1 MEAFKAANIDV
12 GGRGGG
18 GAGEA
23 GAGMSSV
30 RVKDEETGLPMVI
43 IFPGGR
49 DCLTMDVSA
58 TA

>member
-1 MEAFKAANIDV
+1 MLNFVSGNISAPKV
-12 GGRGGG
+12 T
-18 GAGEA
+18 
-23 GAGMSSV
+23 SV
-30 RVKDEETGLPMVI
+30 RVKDDETGLPMVI

>member
-1 MEAFKAANIDV
+1 MSHV
-12 GGRGGG
+12 TGGTISGPK
-18 GAGEA
+18 
-23 GAGMSSV
+23 MTSV